1 MTERELITKLQR
13 ENRRLWWVIVVLFTA
28 GTLQW
33 LAGLLR

>member
-1 MTERELITKLQR
+1 MTEREMIAKLQR
-13 ENRRLWWVIVVLFTA
+13 ENRRLWWAIVALFTA